1 MNTVRFEY
9 VHTFKTWADRGGAWV
24 LTRVG
29 VAGTGVTDGTG
40 VAVGRE
46 VEVAVGDGARVA
58 VGIDVAVA
66 VGDGARVAGRKGVL
80 VAVADII
87 VGTTWVGTGL
97 AEVVAGPLQL
107 ASSQLN
113 KTRAAIGPYR
123 AEGLIF
129 IIITNFI
136 LIY

>member
-46 VEVAVGDGARVA
+46 VEVTVGDGARVA

-66 VGDGARVAGRKGVL
+66 VGDGARVAGGKGVS
-80 VAVADII
+80 VGEAAR

-113 KTRAAIGPYR
+113 KTSAAIGPYR

-129 IIITNFI
+129 IIITNI
-136 LIY
+136 IQIS

>member
-1 MNTVRFEY
+1 
-9 VHTFKTWADRGGAWV
+9 

-46 VEVAVGDGARVA
+46 VEVTVGDGARVA

-66 VGDGARVAGRKGVL
+66 VGDGARVAGGKGVS
-80 VAVADII
+80 VGEAAR

-113 KTRAAIGPYR
+113 KTSAAIGPYR